1 MRVSPHFHN
10 LSVFDVAGA
19 DQTQVYNRVSF
30 YYHFNDPQYRSSE

>member
-1 MRVSPHFHN
+1 MHVSPHFHN
-10 LSVFDVAGA
+10 LSVFDVAGV